1 MRNIWKPVTGIATAF
16 GICLTAALAVGA
28 AAPVYGAEKAG
39 PSVKQDHPAIVG
51 HRGSAGLSPENTV
64 AGFEQARNHG
74 ADLFEVDVQLSSD
87 GEIFLFHDATGTR
100 TSNVAE
106 VFPERAGD
114 PITSFSAA
122 ELDQLDAGSYF
133 GGSFAG
139 EPIPDLRDAALVTN
153 PRTGIN
159 IELKSPENSPGVEA
173 KLAEALGEKRYW
185 QRLIA
190 RNQIVVSSFDETSLR
205 TFHDLMPQI
214 PVLLIGA
221 VPDDAGLAA
230 LAGWADGLVTNYR
243 VLDPADV
250 ARVQAAGLT
259 LDVYTVNSMDAMQQM
274 TALGVDSIITDFPGV
289 LSALQTGQNPLPDA
303 TGIEVS
309 TVVADPPGN
318 DVQPENGEYVL
329 LTNTGNAAVD
339 VSGYVLQDAV
349 INRLTVGSG
358 YVLNPGSELRVYTG
372 PGTNT
377 AERYYNNRT
386 TAVLNNTGDSLAVFT
401 PGGAFVDLYAY

>member
-1 MRNIWKPVTGIATAF
+1 MRKLDAGFSTAF
-16 GICLTAALAVGA
+16 GLCLTAALALGGA
-28 AAPVYGAEKAG
+28 VPVYGAERSG
-39 PSVKQDHPAIVG
+39 PQGRQDQPTIVG

-64 AGFEQARNHG
+64 AGFEQARNQG

-87 GEIFLFHDATGTR
+87 GEIFLFHDATGAR

-122 ELDQLDAGSYF
+122 ELSQLDAGSYF
-133 GGSFAG
+133 GEAFVG
-139 EPIPDLRDAALVTN
+139 EPIPDLRDAVQVTN

-159 IELKSPENSPGVEA
+159 IELKSPENSPGVEV

-190 RNQIVVSSFDETSLR
+190 RDQIVVSSFDEASLR
-205 TFHDLMPQI
+205 TFHNLMPHI
-214 PVLLIGA
+214 PVLLVGE

-243 VLDPADV
+243 TLDPADV

-259 LDVYTVNSMDAMQQM
+259 LDVYTVNSVDAMQRM

-289 LSALQTGQNPLPDA
+289 LSALQQGRNPLPEA
-303 TGIEVS
+303 NGIEVS

-318 DVQPENGEYVL
+318 DVQPQNGEYVV
-329 LTNTGNAAVD
+329 LTNTGNVPVD

-358 YVLNPGSELRVYTG
+358 YVLSPGGELRVYTG

-377 AERYYNNRT
+377 ANRYYNNRT
-386 TAVLNNTGDSLAVFT
+386 TAVLNNTGDSLAIFT
-401 PGGAFVDLYAY
+401 PDGTFVDLYAY